1 MYLKSKY
8 VGYASCLLGRDHW
21 NMMLMHAHRAHRAQ
35 GMQNG
40 YRNRALVELLPDLAI
55 MDCHHVLLLGVIH
68 PAFDIC
74 SHGISIDAL

>member
-8 VGYASCLLGRDHW
+8 VGYASCSLGRDHW
-21 NMMLMHAHRAHRAQ
+21 NMVLIHAHRTQ
-35 GMQNG
+35 GMQNED
-40 YRNRALVELLPDLAI
+40 RNRVLIESFPDLAI